1 MRTILALA
9 TGALLST
16 TVSAFAATI
25 TFPNPAGSGTCTET
39 VAASSNSAAFI
50 EGAAVTNHI
59 LIATVTPNSPS
70 NACNSTVGGTAIYG
84 EGFIGSLKP
93 AGTTVKNGYVVGSY
107 NPAYKVHYVSV
118 ISTLPAVHGTGTIDT
133 FLNTCELTP
142 PPKGNCNT
150 LTYGGKVTYTRT
162 Q

>member
-9 TGALLST
+9 AGALLST

-25 TFPNPAGSGTCTET
+25 TFPNPAGAGTCTENIFAT
-39 VAASSNSAAFI
+39 SNSAAFI

-59 LIATVTPNSPS
+59 LIATVTPHSPT
-70 NACNSTVGGTAIYG
+70 NACNTGTTDLYG

-93 AGTTVKNGYVVGSY
+93 AGTTVKTGYIVGSY

-118 ISTLPAVHGTGTIDT
+118 ISTLPAVGKTGTIDT
-133 FLNTCELTP
+133 FLDTCEITP
-142 PPKGNCNT
+142 PPKGNCST